1 MVHPDTERVKAML
14 RLLERGAGDRMVV
27 SHDSVWCWR
36 GAPVPDPKVQAAME
50 EIWNPLH
57 FTRRVAPMLLEG
69 GATQEQIDTL
79 LVDNP
84 RRYFGGEKLA
94 SLS

>member
-1 MVHPDTERVKAML
+1 
-14 RLLERGAGDRMVV
+14 
-27 SHDSVWCWR
+27 
-36 GAPVPDPKVQAAME
+36 ME
-50 EIWNPLH
+50 ELWNPLH